1 MSDNEMDSN
10 SDGAA
15 LARDRLLSAFH
26 AEYLRAD
33 EEISMAAVERKF
45 LKGIAFWEDLQ
56 LEGSMALVRRL
67 NDREFR
73 ETAARTRLI
82 LTREFQRLLDA
93 LCSLTME
100 DSLTGLFN
108 RRYFDSRLVQEM
120 RRALRDGS
128 PCSLMMVDI
137 DHFKK
142 TNDVHGHQA
151 GDQMLAHVARTM
163 EETLRA
169 SDVFARFG
177 GEEFTIILPSTDGT
191 NAEMTGERV
200 RAAVEASPL
209 PLEDGPIQATV
220 SVGISTYAPPAYIT
234 PEQLIR
240 QADAAMYK
248 AKQAGRNRCK
258 LFSARPD
265 AQAGVSAEERAALF
279 K

>member
-1 MSDNEMDSN
+1 MDKLSDEATAN
-10 SDGAA
+10 
-15 LARDRLLSAFH
+15 RDRLLAVFH
-26 AEYLRAD
+26 AEYLKAD
-33 EEISMAAVERKF
+33 EDISLAAVERKF
-45 LKGIAFWEDLQ
+45 LRGIAFWEDLQ
-56 LEGSMALVRRL
+56 LEGSMTLVRRL

-73 ETAARTRLI
+73 ETAASTRLI
-82 LTREFQRLLDA
+82 LTREFQQLLDA

-120 RRALRDGS
+120 QRALRDGT

-137 DHFKK
+137 DHFKEV
-142 TNDVHGHQA
+142 NDQHGHQA
-151 GDQMLAHVARTM
+151 GDQMLSHVARIM

-169 SDVFARFG
+169 SDVTARFG
-177 GEEFTIILPSTDGT
+177 GEEFTIILPNTGGGS
-191 NAEMTGERV
+191 AQMTGERI

-209 PLEDGPIQATV
+209 KREPPIHATI
-220 SVGISTYAPPAYIT
+220 SLGISTYKPPAFVT

-248 AKQAGRNRCK
+248 AKQAGRNRCR
-258 LFSARPD
+258 LFAARTETE
-265 AQAGVSAEERAALF
+265 AGVTSAEKAALF

>member
-1 MSDNEMDSN
+1 MDSGPKG
-10 SDGAA
+10 GATGH
-15 LARDRLLSAFH
+15 DRLLRAFH
-26 AEYLRAD
+26 AEYTEA
-33 EEISMAAVERKF
+33 EEGISLAAVERKF
-45 LKGIAFWEDLQ
+45 LRGIAFWEDLS
-56 LEGSMALVRRL
+56 LEGPMALVQRL

-73 ETAARTRLI
+73 ETTARTRLI

-120 RRALRDGS
+120 QRALRDGT

-142 TNDVHGHQA
+142 VNDQHGHQA
-151 GDQMLAHVARTM
+151 GDQTLAHVARIM

-169 SDVFARFG
+169 SDVTARFG
-177 GEEFTIILPSTDGT
+177 GEEFTIILPNTTGES
-191 NAEMTGERV
+191 AQMTGERI
-200 RAAVEASPL
+200 RRAVERSPL
-209 PLEDGPIQATV
+209 KLKDPIKVTI
-220 SVGISTYAPPAYIT
+220 SLGISTYVPPAYIT

-240 QADAAMYK
+240 QADTAMYR
-248 AKQAGRNRCK
+248 AKQAGRNCCM
-258 LFSARPD
+258 LFASRPD
-265 AQAGVSAEERAALF
+265 SRAGVTAEERAALF